1 MGFLDLFRATEKKT
15 AGVAKERLQLIVA
28 HRRAGNMQ
36 APVFLP
42 KLQQDLLAV
51 IRKYVQVSDDAVKID
66 VERDGDMEVL
76 ELNIIVPDNRDNA

>member
-1 MGFLDLFRATEKKT
+1 MGLLDIFRSNEKKS
-15 AGVAKERLQLIVA
+15 ASVAKERLQLIVA

-42 KLQQDLLAV
+42 KMQADLLAV
-51 IRKYVQVSDDAVKID
+51 IRKYVEVSDDAVKID

-76 ELNIIVPDNRDNA
+76 ELNIVVPDARD

>member
-1 MGFLDLFRATEKKT
+1 MMGLLDLFRANEKKS
-15 AGVAKERLQLIVA
+15 ASVAKERLQLIVA

-42 KLQQDLLAV
+42 KLQEDLLAV

-66 VERDGDMEVL
+66 VERDGDMDVL
-76 ELNIIVPDNRDNA
+76 ELNIIVPDSRD

>member
-1 MGFLDLFRATEKKT
+1 MGLLNIFRAKENKT
-15 AGVAKERLQLIVA
+15 ANVAKERLQLIVA
-28 HRRAGNMQ
+28 HRRAGNMD

-66 VERDGDMEVL
+66 VERDGDMDVL
-76 ELNIIVPDNRDNA
+76 ELNIVVPDSRD

>member
-1 MGFLDLFRATEKKT
+1 MGLLDLFRANEKKS
-15 AGVAKERLQLIVA
+15 ASVAKERLQLIVA

-42 KLQQDLLAV
+42 KLQEDLLEV

-66 VERDGDMEVL
+66 VERDGDMDVL
-76 ELNIIVPDNRDNA
+76 ELNIVVPDNRD

>member
-1 MGFLDLFRATEKKT
+1 MGLLDLFRANEKKS
-15 AGVAKERLQLIVA
+15 ASVAKERLQLIVA

-42 KLQQDLLAV
+42 KLQEDLLEV

-66 VERDGDMEVL
+66 VERDGDMDVL
-76 ELNIIVPDNRDNA
+76 ELNIVVPDSRD